1 MRFTTKARSLFYRT
15 DGAVTVL
22 SAMMMSSLLLF
33 SGVLIDYAR
42 MAALHKA
49 AEDAARAGTRSVLS
63 AYDGELYGRYGLFG
77 RGGTEGD
84 SIYEL
89 VATANLE
96 RKAKASDPAMRLV
109 QPELVSAHANASEYL
124 GTHRIF
130 KRQLME
136 EMKYKAPVDFT
147 LELAAKFAPMAG
159 PLKEASITV
168 DLLERLRKLYEQ
180 REALLQKVLD
190 WQRKAAHSIEESD
203 LAKLLPEEGS
213 RSIGANTS
221 QQLAAEH
228 AQYAEWVRIDEAL
241 AEAGKARKFTRE
253 IEDYVRRARELVKQL
268 DQIRLKAGSE
278 HDALSAKGTELLEQA
293 RTVNEQMKQV
303 AEEVERRAKD
313 DGYDRVAGQDIPG
326 ADASHD
332 STMTENELK
341 DVQESAGD
349 LVLPEDF
356 FAEYR
361 LELDGHAA
369 AYERLDDLIESFNAS
384 LSEAIHSPEL
394 DSSSSQLMT
403 GVNKLIAGYGRYSSE
418 YMGSSSIVEQR
429 QRRSNDDLKQK
440 KKEQEKKADS
450 LWRQARAMLEGMKSL
465 PEEDENKTQF
475 QEVKRRYEANLLFN
489 QQEAGAEEAGGATG
503 GKVANDAHEQAESS
517 VSLMG
522 SLFGGM
528 ADTLEK
534 TRDSVYAGEYVLS
547 RFSAFQP
554 QHLKSM
560 ITDGDTESLKQSLA
574 LQNQEAEYIL
584 YGFYQ
589 PAANVAAAYGELFGA
604 RMAIRTMEG
613 LVQCRSVGHPLLILT
628 CSLIYGLEKTMED
641 FVDFSNRGAAPLSKY
656 AKVDISYTDYLR
668 LFMLMHGGADRP
680 SRLARMI
687 AVIEQNR
694 GITLS
699 YVPTAVTGEVQA
711 AAELWFLPGAYKM
724 IGGFGFLQ
732 GKVVDGRYETT
743 QTVGWSY

>member
-1 MRFTTKARSLFYRT
+1 MRLDIKARKLFFRT

-49 AEDAARAGTRSVLS
+49 AEDAARAGARSVLS

-77 RGGTEGD
+77 RGGTESD

-89 VATANLE
+89 VAKANLE
-96 RKAKASDPAMRLV
+96 RKAKASAPAIRLV
-109 QPELVSAHANASEYL
+109 QPELVSAHANASDFL

-130 KRQLME
+130 KRQVME

-147 LELAAKFAPMAG
+147 IELAAKFAPMAG

-180 REALLQKVLD
+180 REVLLQKVLEL
-190 WQRKAAHSIEESD
+190 QRKAVRSVEESD
-203 LAKLLPEEGS
+203 LKKRLPEEGS
-213 RSIGANTS
+213 RSIGANTA

-253 IEDYVRRARELVKQL
+253 IEDYVRRARELVRQL
-268 DQIRLKAGSE
+268 DSIRLEEGKE
-278 HDALSAKGTELLEQA
+278 HDALMASGTEWLEQA
-293 RTVNEQMKQV
+293 KAVNGQMKQV
-303 AEEVERRAKD
+303 AEEVERQTKD

-326 ADASHD
+326 TDTSHD
-332 STMTENELK
+332 SAGTEQEIK
-341 DVQESAGD
+341 DVQQSAGD
-349 LVLPEDF
+349 LVLQDDF
-356 FAEYR
+356 FAEYQS
-361 LELDGHAA
+361 ELASHAVV
-369 AYERLDDLIESFNAS
+369 YERLDASIERFTTT
-384 LSEAIHSPEL
+384 LSAAVLAPES
-394 DSSSSQLMT
+394 DAGSQ
-403 GVNKLIAGYGRYSSE
+403 LIAGANRLIADYGRYSSE
-418 YMGSSSIVEQR
+418 YMGSGSIVGRR
-429 QRRSNDDLKQK
+429 QQRSNDDLKQK
-440 KKEQEKKADS
+440 RKEQEKKADS

-465 PEEDENKTQF
+465 PEEDEHKAQF
-475 QEVKRRYEANLLFN
+475 QQVKQRYEANLLFN
-489 QQEAGAEEAGGATG
+489 QHEASGDEADGTIGGEPS
-503 GKVANDAHEQAESS
+503 NDAHDQAESS
-517 VSLMG
+517 ISLMG
-522 SLFGGM
+522 GLFGGM

-534 TRDSVYAGEYVLS
+534 TRDSVYAGEYVIS

-560 ITDGDTESLKQSLA
+560 IADGDTESLKQSLA

-613 LVQCRSVGHPLLILT
+613 LVQCRSAGHPLLILS

-680 SRLARMI
+680 SRLSRMI
-687 AVIEQNR
+687 AIIEQNR

-711 AAELWFLPGAYKM
+711 TADLWFLPGAYKM
-724 IGGFGFLQ
+724 IGGFGLLQ

-743 QTVGWSY
+743 QTMGWSY

>member
-1 MRFTTKARSLFYRT
+1 M
-15 DGAVTVL
+15 L

-49 AEDAARAGTRSVLS
+49 AEDAARTGARSVLS

-77 RGGTEGD
+77 RGGTESD
-84 SIYEL
+84 LIYEL
-89 VATANLE
+89 VAKANLE
-96 RKAKASDPAMRLV
+96 RKAKASAPAIRLV
-109 QPELVSAHANASEYL
+109 QPELVSAHANASEFL

-130 KRQLME
+130 KRQVME

-147 LELAAKFAPMAG
+147 IELAAKFAPMAG

-180 REALLQKVLD
+180 REALLQKVLELQ
-190 WQRKAAHSIEESD
+190 WEAVRSVEESD
-203 LAKLLPEEGS
+203 LKKLLPEEGS
-213 RSIGANTS
+213 RSIGVNTA
-221 QQLAAEH
+221 QQLATEH
-228 AQYAEWVRIDEAL
+228 VQYAEWVRIDEAL
-241 AEAGKARKFTRE
+241 EEAGKARKFTRE
-253 IEDYVRRARELVKQL
+253 IEDYVRRARELVRQL
-268 DQIRLKAGSE
+268 DSIRVKAGKE
-278 HDALSAKGTELLEQA
+278 HDSLLAAGTEWLEQA
-293 RTVNEQMKQV
+293 KAVNMQMKQV
-303 AEEVERRAKD
+303 ADEVERQANN

-326 ADASHD
+326 TDTSHD
-332 STMTENELK
+332 SSVTEQEIK

-349 LVLPEDF
+349 LVLQDEF
-356 FAEYR
+356 FSEYR
-361 LELDGHAA
+361 LELDSHAA
-369 AYERLDDLIESFNAS
+369 AYERLDASAESFTTALS
-384 LSEAIHSPEL
+384 AAVLAPESEAG
-394 DSSSSQLMT
+394 SQLIT
-403 GVNKLIAGYGRYSSE
+403 GANRLIADYGRYSSE
-418 YMGSSSIVEQR
+418 YMGSGSIVER
-429 QRRSNDDLKQK
+429 RHLRSNDDLKQK
-440 KKEQEKKADS
+440 RKEQEKKADS

-465 PEEDENKTQF
+465 PEEDEHGAQF
-475 QEVKRRYEANLLFN
+475 QQVKQRYEANLLFN
-489 QQEAGAEEAGGATG
+489 QHEASGDEAAEDGTRG
-503 GKVANDAHEQAESS
+503 GKSSNDAHEQAESS
-517 VSLMG
+517 ISLMG
-522 SLFGGM
+522 GLFGGM

-534 TRDSVYAGEYVLS
+534 TRDSVYAGEYVIS

-560 ITDGDTESLKQSLA
+560 IMDGDTESLKQSLA

-604 RMAIRTMEG
+604 RMGIRTMEG
-613 LVQCRSVGHPLLILT
+613 LVQCRSAGHPLLILS

-668 LFMLMHGGADRP
+668 LFMLLHGGADRP

-687 AVIEQNR
+687 AIIEQNR

-724 IGGFGFLQ
+724 MGGFGFLQ

-743 QTVGWSY
+743 QTIGWSY